1 MRRSVTDDSRQAR
14 IVGESHS
21 LYGGLCGEKDERVL
35 PEWLNAARGTA
46 SYKRVIRILELI
58 RQTEERF
65 RDARARHAFVLVSS
79 DARKGRRE
87 KLQLQRAADRP
98 HSDLA
103 RALKRYGFRIRLTMP
118 SMDVHWLFNM
128 YCLRRA
134 DDFCWETQYGF
145 RVFEGDAVM
154 ATSRLAE
161 RGLLS
166 RVRVCATCSQWLFAR
181 HSNYKFCNSR
191 CRERYYTSTDE
202 YRARKAGH
210 MRQYRER
217 LRRRVET
224 ERANLLTWGVAAIQ
238 FTTSFVWHPV
248 RHRAWFYK
256 TPREGPHQRSSSIY
270 APVESRSR
278 AFLFGRAHEAALVW
292 QPDSAWLV
300 AEGNRRR
307 PEFLAGPLGAGE
319 RVVWLG
325 LWRKGQ
331 RRGKESFWPL

>member
-1 MRRSVTDDSRQAR
+1 MPLIVNGGIVLAMTSRSMLSCVTHTRRPTLTNSRFFRFSRHSRKVGTRNCNCCAATAKG
-14 IVGESHS
+14 IGESHS
-21 LYGGLCGEKDERVL
+21 TYGGLSGEKDERVL

-65 RDARARHAFVLVSS
+65 RDARARHAFVHVSKS
-79 DARKGRRE
+79 DAPRKWPRE
-87 KLQLQRAADRP
+87 KLQLQRAADKP

-103 RALKRYGFRIRLTMP
+103 RALKRYRFRIRLTMP

-154 ATSRLAE
+154 TTSRLAE

-224 ERANLLTWGVAAIQ
+224 ERANLLT
-238 FTTSFVWHPV
+238 
-248 RHRAWFYK
+248 
-256 TPREGPHQRSSSIY
+256 
-270 APVESRSR
+270 
-278 AFLFGRAHEAALVW
+278 
-292 QPDSAWLV
+292 
-300 AEGNRRR
+300 
-307 PEFLAGPLGAGE
+307 
-319 RVVWLG
+319 
-325 LWRKGQ
+325 
-331 RRGKESFWPL
+331 